1 MDEIIN
7 SPEEAYQDRFGK
19 ARLTWAGVEAITRQ
33 SLTNFG
39 YVTVDSFEDGAT
51 LTSPNQVLRYESN
64 GAWLSVGDAALRT
77 QLSSS
82 TGADIIGY
90 GSSTVADTLDEQQAE
105 INSFRNDSDL
115 IVDDF
120 MVAGETTIDN
130 AFQLALTQAKTTGR
144 PIRFL
149 AKNYTFAQPSE
160 WLMAQRGIKIYG
172 AGSGRS
178 VINFPNAQP
187 GVTQLISILL
197 LTADNTRGFSNG
209 NVWNCVDVENAPQG
223 EGSNIVIEIING
235 NYSQPT
241 DSYANIVDPNN
252 GSGVRITGVRNN
264 VTQPNMPGSG
274 SAFRNVTGQTISV
287 YIWGGNVSSVSVNG
301 FGIGLTSGMF
311 IVKPWDTIAIKLFFC
326 AAMEM
331 RESYWSGVKTL
342 WPAKS
347 SKVVV
352 PFCWGGFKIDR
363 KELSA
368 AKNAA
373 EFGFWNNANYHL
385 TAAYKAAV
393 RARLLMLLSVPMHI
407 AALKLLAGLTKKLQR
422 KSGAQSDVTSIHFRT
437 GWCQEIKERIKQGQM
452 SYASGVA
459 VTREHGEK
467 AVEVVEE
474 AHKEAKAAGK
484 DKITAKQLNKK
495 PKKETDVPRIMQLLK
510 GATQAAFGKNDY
522 LCLQPGVIDELMEL
536 INGR

>member
-1 MDEIIN
+1 MATTPTNNPIPSESPRDLKYNAGKMDEIVN

-33 SLTNFG
+33 SLANFG
-39 YVTVDSFEDGAT
+39 YVTVESFEDGAT

-64 GAWLSVGDAALRT
+64 GEYYRWDGEFDKVVPAGSTPASSGGVGAGAWLSVGDAALRT

-82 TGADIIGY
+82 AGADIIGY

-178 VINFPNAQP
+178 VINFPNAQA
-187 GVTQLISILL
+187 GVTQLYIHSAADWYDFRLEGLSFTSSHSGTLCRITSPDVSDPLNVGLFIDLAFLNGFQSLNANALDLGYVVNSNFINVRANCYATGTGSNDGRALILRQL
-197 LTADNTRGFSNG
+197 QFCAFLSCSFGNASYGIAIMKEANGSRGYTNG
-209 NVWNCVDVENAPQG
+209 NVWNAVDVENVNYGIYCESPNAKLNTFIGGQYSLWTQYMIQAPQG

-287 YIWGGNVSSVSVNG
+287 YIWGGSVSSVNVNG
-301 FGIGLTSGMF
+301 FGIGMTSGMF
-311 IVKPWDTIAIKLFFC
+311 IIKPWDTIAINYSS
-326 AAMEM
+326 APQW
-331 RESYWSGVKTL
+331 YW
-342 WPAKS
+342 
-347 SKVVV
+347 
-352 PFCWGGFKIDR
+352 R
-363 KELSA
+363 Q
-368 AKNAA
+368 A
-373 EFGFWNNANYHL
+373 E
-385 TAAYKAAV
+385 
-393 RARLLMLLSVPMHI
+393 
-407 AALKLLAGLTKKLQR
+407 
-422 KSGAQSDVTSIHFRT
+422 
-437 GWCQEIKERIKQGQM
+437 
-452 SYASGVA
+452 
-459 VTREHGEK
+459 
-467 AVEVVEE
+467 
-474 AHKEAKAAGK
+474 
-484 DKITAKQLNKK
+484 
-495 PKKETDVPRIMQLLK
+495 
-510 GATQAAFGKNDY
+510 
-522 LCLQPGVIDELMEL
+522 
-536 INGR
+536 